1 MARHRLVPLCP
12 TSFAAAF
19 ATGRTSSAGFTLIE
33 LLIVVAVIATLT
45 SIGVPVYRGMTEGS
59 KIAKAVSDISVLDV
73 EIGLFE
79 FTNRRLPVDLA
90 EMGRAALKNPGAT
103 PTST

>member
-33 LLIVVAVIATLT
+33 LLIVVAAIATLT
-45 SIGVPVYRGMTEGS
+45 SIGVPVYCGMTAGS
-59 KIAKAVSDISVLDV
+59 KIAKAVSDISCS
-73 EIGLFE
+73 
-79 FTNRRLPVDLA
+79 TSRLGCSSSQTADCRSTS
-90 EMGRAALKNPGAT
+90 MRWAAPR
-103 PTST
+103 